1 MHRMQVV
8 GQISERARHQE
19 PGGLAGWVL
28 GRLRQLRGVH
38 TAERREMRLVETLS
52 LGGKRQLM
60 LVECSGSRYL
70 VGGGLESVQTIVPAS
85 AQTAAYLMS
94 KDEGCQ

>member
-8 GQISERARHQE
+8 GQISERASPQGPE
-19 PGGLAGWVL
+19 GLAGWVL
-28 GRLRQLRGVH
+28 ARLRRFRGVH
-38 TAERREMRLVETLS
+38 TAERKEMRLVETLS
-52 LGGKRQLM
+52 LGNKRQLM
-60 LVECSGSRYL
+60 LVECGGARYL

-85 AQTAAYLMS
+85 AQAAAYLMN